1 LIKTSAQ
8 FAAPVLQMSN
18 AAICWTH

>member
-1 LIKTSAQ
+1 LIKTSTQ